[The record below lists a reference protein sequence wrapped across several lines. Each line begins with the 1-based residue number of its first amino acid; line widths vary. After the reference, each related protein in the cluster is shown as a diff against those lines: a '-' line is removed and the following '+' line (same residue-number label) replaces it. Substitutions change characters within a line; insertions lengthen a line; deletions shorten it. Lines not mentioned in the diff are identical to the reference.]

1 MNGETSEKRRTPPW
15 GRVLLVTVV
24 ALLVAGTGMVL
35 IPRDSGTPPAVSFSE
50 TARLTALED
59 TLLLR
64 ESATTLAESAAPA
77 AARPALG
84 NAVTLLTTHAQALL
98 DPNGA
103 PSRAISSATPS
114 GTSTTAATA
123 PSSRGSFLTGLAISG
138 WKRLAD
144 ARTAD
149 GGMARLLAAVGSA
162 QLLQAEKLAAEW
174 QLPLPD
180 QTTVLETKAPA
191 ATPLAAS
198 CPTAIPTPEP
208 TSATTDTALAAVVRS
223 QHEAIYV
230 YQVALKRLD
239 ETKSAAA
246 AKHLQ
251 VHEALLQQAE
261 SLTSANCSDVPTSE
275 AGYRVPEQL
284 TQDPATFLGAV
295 EVASLPRFGD
305 LVALSTDDTRTW
317 AVDGLVAAARRSMA
331 WGAPLPPLPGLMLD
345 AGELPSLPTPTASPG
360 SAASSAPA
368 STGASTPA
376 SHGG

>member
-1 MNGETSEKRRTPPW
+1 M
-15 GRVLLVTVV
+15 V

-35 IPRDSGTPPAVSFSE
+35 LPRDSGTPPAVSFSE

-64 ESATTLAESAAPA
+64 DSATTLTESAAPEA
-77 AARPALG
+77 ERPALG

-98 DPNGA
+98 GPHGA
-103 PSRAISSATPS
+103 TSSATSSAIPS
-114 GTSTTAATA
+114 GAAATATTA
-123 PSSRGSFLTGLAISG
+123 PSSRGSFLTGLAGSG

-149 GGMARLLAAVGSA
+149 GGIARLLAAVGSG
-162 QLLQAEKLAAEW
+162 QVLQAEKLAAEW

-191 ATPLAAS
+191 ATALAAS
-198 CPTAIPTPEP
+198 CPSASPTPEP

-223 QHEAIYV
+223 QQQAVYV

-246 AKHLQ
+246 AKYLQ
-251 VHEALLQQAE
+251 VHEVLLRQAE
-261 SLTSANCSDVPTSE
+261 SVTSANCADVPTSE

-284 TQDPATFLGAV
+284 TQDPATFLGSL
-295 EVASLPRFGD
+295 ELASLPRFGD
-305 LVALSTDDTRTW
+305 LVALSTDETRTW
-317 AVDGLVAAARRSMA
+317 AIDGLLAAARRSTA

-345 AGELPSLPTPTASPG
+345 AGELPSLPTPTTTPTAKPTAKP
-360 SAASSAPA
+360 AATTDSK
-368 STGASTPA
+368 
-376 SHGG
+376 GG

>member
-1 MNGETSEKRRTPPW
+1 M
-15 GRVLLVTVV
+15 V

-64 ESATTLAESAAPA
+64 ESATTLAESAAPEA
-77 AARPALG
+77 GRPALG
-84 NAVTLLTTHAQALL
+84 TAVTLLTTHAQALF

-103 PSRAISSATPS
+103 TSSETSSATPS
-114 GTSTTAATA
+114 GTSATAATA
-123 PSSRGSFLTGLAISG
+123 PSGRGSFLTGLAGSG

-162 QLLQAEKLAAEW
+162 QVLQAEKLAAEW

-180 QTTVLETKAPA
+180 QTTVLETRAPA
-191 ATPLAAS
+191 PTPLAVS
-198 CPTAIPTPEP
+198 CPSAIPTPEP

-223 QHEAIYV
+223 QQEAIYV

-239 ETKSAAA
+239 ETKSVAA

-261 SLTSANCSDVPTSE
+261 SLTSANCADAPTSE

-284 TQDPATFLGAV
+284 AQDPATFLGSV
-295 EVASLPRFGD
+295 ELASLPRFGD
-305 LVALSTDDTRTW
+305 LVALSTDETRVW

-345 AGELPSLPTPTASPG
+345 AGELPSLPTPTSTV
-360 SAASSAPA
+360 A
-368 STGASTPA
+368 STGASTA
-376 SHGG
+376 SSTGAFQGG